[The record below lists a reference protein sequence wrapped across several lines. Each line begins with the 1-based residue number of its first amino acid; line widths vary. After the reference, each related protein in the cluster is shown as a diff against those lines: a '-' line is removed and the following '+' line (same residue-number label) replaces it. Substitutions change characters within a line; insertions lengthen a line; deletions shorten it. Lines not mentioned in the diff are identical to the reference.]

1 MKLDDDAK
9 QAVQN
14 LGDSINSAVGKNA
27 QVAEAIAYLRRIG
40 YEPNLT
46 LRLEIALEK
55 IGAENDSTDFADE
68 LMEDYDENPELELTE
83 EDVRT
88 LRKMK
93 IRF

>member
-14 LGDSINSAVGKNA
+14 LGDSINTAVGESA
-27 QVAEAIAYLRRIG
+27 QVAEAIEYLRRIG

-55 IGAENDSTDFADE
+55 TGAENGSIDFEDE
-68 LMEDYDENPELELTE
+68 PAEDYAESPELELTE

-88 LRKMK
+88 LRRMK
-93 IRF
+93 IKF

>member
-14 LGDSINSAVGKNA
+14 LGDSINSAVGESAK
-27 QVAEAIAYLRRIG
+27 VAEAIEYLRRIG
-40 YEPNLT
+40 YEPHLT

-55 IGAENDSTDFADE
+55 TNTENDPVDFADE
-68 LMEDYDENPELELTE
+68 PAEDYAESAELELTE

-88 LRKMK
+88 LQRMK
-93 IRF
+93 IKF